1 MKKEDIKAISFESR
15 ILDIS
20 LINFKVFHKK
30 NVKVNK
36 NDFAFEFNIKIK
48 LNPSIK
54 SIEIDSS
61 INIFSDQTKDLLLA
75 DIASVGKFE
84 ILNYEEI
91 IKEYKGMPNPIISV
105 FIGVLISTT
114 RGFLILKS
122 KDTLIDGALIPLSNP
137 NSFFANKE
145 GVIKEK
151 ENE

>member
-1 MKKEDIKAISFESR
+1 MKKEEIKAISFESR

-48 LNPSIK
+48 LSPSIK